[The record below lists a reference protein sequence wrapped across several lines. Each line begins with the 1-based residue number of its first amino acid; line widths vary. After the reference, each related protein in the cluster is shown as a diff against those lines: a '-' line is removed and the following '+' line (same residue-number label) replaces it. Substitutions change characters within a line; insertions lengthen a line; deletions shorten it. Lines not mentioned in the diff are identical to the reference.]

1 MFEKVTVSKRPETN
15 ACNTKYVDFP
25 RRGPTKEKEKKKS
38 RTHSKQFNRSQK
50 KERKKEN
57 VMVIATPSKNI
68 LKGLRRLDEDLK
80 GVTNDA
86 LKASKRAIEE
96 RKGF

>member
-25 RRGPTKEKEKKKS
+25 RRGPIKEREKKKS
-38 RTHSKQFNRSQK
+38 NSFKIIQPIT

-57 VMVIATPSKNI
+57 VMVVATPSKNI